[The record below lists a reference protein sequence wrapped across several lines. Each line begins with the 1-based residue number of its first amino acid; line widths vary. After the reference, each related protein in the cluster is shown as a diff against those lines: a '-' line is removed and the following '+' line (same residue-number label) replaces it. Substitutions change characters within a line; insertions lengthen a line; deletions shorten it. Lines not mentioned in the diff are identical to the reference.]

1 MLLQDFYT
9 FQIQNT
15 DDSQVVASVVLNK
28 DHDVYKG
35 HFPQIPITPGVCQ
48 VLIIKELLSH
58 VLGKSLQMLKSRD
71 IKFLSMHNP
80 TNEEALDVTI
90 NYQNISDTTISV
102 NALISSNVTKIL
114 KFNGEFKSI

>member
-1 MLLQDFYT
+1 MLLPEFYT
-9 FQIQNT
+9 FQILNA
-15 DDSQVVASVVLNK
+15 DGNQVQASVMLNK
-28 DHDVYKG
+28 NHDVYKG

-90 NYQNISDTTISV
+90 NYQTTSDSIISV

>member
-1 MLLQDFYT
+1 MLLQGFYT
-9 FQIQNT
+9 FQIFSAE
-15 DDSQVVASVVLNK
+15 DKQVVASVVLNK
-28 DHDVYKG
+28 DHNVYKG

-48 VLIIKELLSH
+48 VLIIKELLEK

-80 TNEEALDVTI
+80 TNEEALDVNI
-90 NYQNISDTTISV
+90 NYQHTSDTTISV
-102 NALISSNVTKIL
+102 NAVISSNVTKIL